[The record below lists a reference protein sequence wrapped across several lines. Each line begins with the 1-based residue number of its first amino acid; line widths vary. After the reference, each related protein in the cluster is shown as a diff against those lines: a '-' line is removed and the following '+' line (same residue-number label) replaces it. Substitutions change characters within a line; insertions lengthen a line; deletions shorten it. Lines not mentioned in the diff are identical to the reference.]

1 MAELKKTA
9 TDKAAAKDVTVKTE
23 AAAPVAAKAESK
35 PAAEAAKKD
44 EAAPVVKKKPGRK
57 PGSKTKKTAEK
68 KAPAAKKAAAEKKA
82 PVKRR
87 AKNSITLEWDG
98 RSLTEE
104 SLVQSAKDVWQYD
117 LGRDVKD
124 FKSVELYIKP
134 ADQAVYYVINGDV
147 TGSFGL

>member
-9 TDKAAAKDVTVKTE
+9 ADKAAAKDVTVKTE
-23 AAAPVAAKAESK
+23 AAAPVAAKVETKPVAET
-35 PAAEAAKKD
+35 AKK
-44 EAAPVVKKKPGRK
+44 EEAPVVKKKPGRK
-57 PGSKTKKTAEK
+57 PGSKSKKTTEK

-98 RSLTEE
+98 RSLTED

>member
-1 MAELKKTA
+1 MAEMKKTV
-9 TDKAAAKDVTVKTE
+9 TDKAAVKDVTVKAE

-68 KAPAAKKAAAEKKA
+68 KAPAAKKTAEKKET
-82 PVKRR
+82 VKRR
-87 AKNSITLEWDG
+87 AKNSITLEWAG
-98 RSLTEE
+98 RSLTED
-104 SLVQSAKDVWQYD
+104 SLVQSAKDVWVYD

-134 ADQAVYYVINGDV
+134 EDQAVYYVINGDV
-147 TGSFGL
+147 KGSFGL